1 MLTEIRT
8 IAHDAGAT
16 ILRYYQAG
24 DLAVES
30 KSDGTPV
37 TDADREAD
45 RQIRDALRNL
55 DASIPCISEEGEI
68 PPYEARRDWQR
79 FWLVDPLD
87 GTKEFVRGTD
97 EFTVNIALIDGGIPV
112 LGVVYVPALDVMYF
126 AEAGR
131 GTWKQQGPQEPQ
143 QIISTFPDP
152 AGELIIA
159 ESRSHP
165 SPKMESFLQNYRV
178 KARIAAGSSL
188 KFCLLAEGTAD
199 IYPRLG
205 PTMEW
210 DVAAGDCVY
219 RHSKRDGAH
228 PMSLRYNTPLLRH
241 NGFVAGLE
249 PGTFALPTPS

>member
-8 IAHDAGAT
+8 IARDAGVT
-16 ILRYYQAG
+16 ILRYYKAG
-24 DLAVES
+24 DLAVEA

-45 RQIRDALRNL
+45 HQIRDALLAL
-55 DASIPCISEEGEI
+55 DRSIPCISEEHDI
-68 PPYEARRDWQR
+68 PAYEVRRDWPR

-112 LGVVYVPALDVMYF
+112 LGVVYVPPLDVMYF

-131 GTWKQQGPQEPQ
+131 GTWKQKGGREPR
-143 QIISTFPDP
+143 QIFSTFPDP
-152 AGELIIA
+152 ASELVVA

-165 SPKMESFLQNYRV
+165 SPKMEAFLRDYRV

-188 KFCLLAEGTAD
+188 KFGLLAEGTAD

-219 RHSKRDGAH
+219 RHSKRDGTH

-241 NGFVAGLE
+241 DGFVVGLV
-249 PGTFALPTPS
+249 PGTFELPTSS

>member
-126 AEAGR
+126 AEARR
-131 GTWKQQGPQEPQ
+131 GTWKQQGAQEPQ

-152 AGELIIA
+152 TAELIIA

-165 SPKMESFLQNYRV
+165 SPRMEAFLQNYRV

-228 PMSLRYNTPLLRH
+228 PMPLRYNTPLLRYD
-241 NGFVAGLE
+241 GFVVGLE

>member
-8 IAHDAGAT
+8 IARDAGAT
-16 ILRYYQAG
+16 ILRYYTVG

-45 RQIRDALRNL
+45 HQIRDALRAL
-55 DASIPCISEEGEI
+55 DPSIPCISEEFDI
-68 PPYEARRDWQR
+68 PPYEVRRDWQR

-97 EFTVNIALIDGGIPV
+97 EFTVNIALIDCGIPV
-112 LGVVYVPALDVMYF
+112 LGVVYVPPLDVMYF

-131 GTWKQQGPQEPQ
+131 GTWKQAEGKEPQ
-143 QIISTFPDP
+143 QIVSTFPDP
-152 AGELIIA
+152 AGELIVA

-165 SPKMESFLQNYRV
+165 SPKMEAFLRNYRV
-178 KARIAAGSSL
+178 KARITAGSSL
-188 KFCLLAEGTAD
+188 KFGLLAEGTAD

-228 PMSLRYNTPLLRH
+228 PMSLRYNAPLLRH
-241 NGFVAGLE
+241 DGFVAGLE
-249 PGTFALPTPS
+249 PGTFELPTSS